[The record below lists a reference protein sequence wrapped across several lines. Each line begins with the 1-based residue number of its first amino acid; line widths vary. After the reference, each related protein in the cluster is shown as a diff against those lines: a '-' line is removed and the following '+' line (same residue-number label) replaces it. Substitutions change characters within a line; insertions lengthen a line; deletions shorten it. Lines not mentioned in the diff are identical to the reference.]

1 MLSIKPITC
10 MQISVIKL
18 KTISGIYCLFIL
30 SFVSAHS
37 MAAGFTD
44 FFHKSPVINESLA
57 DRVSRYYSEDIKL
70 PIETQKKEL
79 LEIANELESISVK
92 FSDQPVYWFIKGLNH
107 RNLASLYFESKSIQQ
122 SDREIHKKDI
132 AYKKAI
138 ELDKSLKYLNASI
151 YSTMKHGLPE
161 SSKIDATQQELS
173 LGGNGENDSYYWY
186 LHWSNID
193 QLKNSARN
201 EEAEQAFKIMKKEMN
216 NSDIDMS
223 VYKALNEKIEKD
235 TFNRSE
241 KVLKHKKSRAVKKP
255 EEKHNID
262 KLPDY
267 KAIIITSIVISSII
281 GLLVVTIYEFKIKRR
296 YSNIFKLYH
305 RDAENTEK

>member
-1 MLSIKPITC
+1 MQMLVT
-10 MQISVIKL
+10 KL
-18 KTISGIYCLFIL
+18 KVVSAAFSLLML
-30 SFVSAHS
+30 SFVSAHTL
-37 MAAGFTD
+37 AAGFTE
-44 FFHKSPVINESLA
+44 FFHIKPVIDDNLA
-57 DRVSRYYSEDIKL
+57 DRVSRYYSEDIKI
-70 PIETQKKEL
+70 PIEIQKKDL
-79 LEIANELESISVK
+79 LEITNQLESISAS

-161 SSKIDATQQELS
+161 GLKIDATQQELS

-193 QLKNSARN
+193 QLKNAGRN
-201 EEAEQAFKIMKKEMN
+201 EEAEQALKNMKKEMG

-223 VYKALNEKIEKD
+223 VYKILNEKIEKD

-255 EEKHNID
+255 EEKRNLD
-262 KLPDY
+262 KFPDY